1 MVYVEKDD
9 IDEDTDGFD
18 DDVLVDLV
26 SKSVRV
32 RTYWTKTSQY

>member
-1 MVYVEKDD
+1 VVYVEKDD

-32 RTYWTKTSQY
+32 RTY